1 MMLQKIEEIKKFR
14 EALKDIHF
22 DTWLVLDLDNTV
34 MTPRIAFGGDAWFEG
49 LFSHV
54 KQKEINQD
62 IAKPSLMS
70 VYNTAQ
76 HFVRTTAVEPNIVRL
91 IKALQDIGIP
101 IIGLTARGYTIR
113 HQTLRQLSDMGV
125 DFSRNSIVPDDGS
138 SCQGGVIF
146 CAGGDKG
153 ENLSAFFERLG
164 RTPRHVAMLDD
175 KKKHLERVMIALKPL
190 GIHFSGFRYGYLDD
204 EVKQFSMETANLQLA
219 HLWEWLSATVQED
232 VKKLKLIS
240 EELIGTLS
248 PLVYS
253 ESLFHPD
260 HPLHPISKFHSDE
273 KKPKLLK
280 RSLSVSSFFS
290 EEKLSL
296 TPSTKCKTFRK
307 LEIDTGDCESSYE
320 PPPTSI
326 HPHRIDRRG
335 TVGFFTMVSSEGVE
349 QKGTGNGL
357 SYFSN

>member
-1 MMLQKIEEIKKFR
+1 
-14 EALKDIHF
+14 
-22 DTWLVLDLDNTV
+22 
-34 MTPRIAFGGDAWFEG
+34 
-49 LFSHV
+49 
-54 KQKEINQD
+54 
-62 IAKPSLMS
+62 
-70 VYNTAQ
+70 
-76 HFVRTTAVEPNIVRL
+76 
-91 IKALQDIGIP
+91 
-101 IIGLTARGYTIR
+101 
-113 HQTLRQLSDMGV
+113 
-125 DFSRNSIVPDDGS
+125 
-138 SCQGGVIF
+138 
-146 CAGGDKG
+146 
-153 ENLSAFFERLG
+153 
-164 RTPRHVAMLDD
+164 
-175 KKKHLERVMIALKPL
+175 
-190 GIHFSGFRYGYLDD
+190 
-204 EVKQFSMETANLQLA
+204 METANLQLA

-253 ESLFHPD
+253 ESFFHPD
-260 HPLHPISKFHSDE
+260 HPLHPISKLHSDE

-296 TPSTKCKTFRK
+296 TPSTKCKKFRN